1 MRHILVVAN
10 RTLHEDYLL
19 DAVRSRMAEGPCEFI
34 LLVPA
39 IGSTGGAVD
48 SGASPEG
55 PVWRGAANQ
64 AGDFLLRGGGSAQA
78 HQRLE
83 YGLER
88 FRQVGAVVDGEVGS
102 ANALKAIRDVLR
114 GREIDEI
121 LISTLPK
128 GISQWLRQ
136 DLGHRARREFQQ
148 PVTVITPP
156 EAGGK

>member
-1 MRHILVVAN
+1 MRRILVVAN

-19 DAVRSRMAEGPCEFI
+19 DALRSRMMEGPCEFT

-39 IGSTGGAVD
+39 TASTEGV
-48 SGASPEG
+48 SSSRASEG
-55 PVWRGAANQ
+55 MEWRGAARQ
-64 AGDFLLRGGGSAQA
+64 VGDYLLPQGENSQA

-83 YGLER
+83 YGLAR
-88 FRQVGAVVDGEVGS
+88 FRQMGAVVDGEVGS
-102 ANALKAIRDVLR
+102 SNVMHAIRDVLQ

-136 DLGHRARREFQQ
+136 DLAHRAKRKFGL
-148 PVTVITPP
+148 PVTVVTPP
-156 EAGGK
+156 EASGS

>member
-19 DAVRSRMAEGPCEFI
+19 DAVRSRMAEGPCDFR

-39 IGSTGGAVD
+39 IGSTGGGD
-48 SGASPEG
+48 PGGSSEG

-64 AGDFLLRGGGSAQA
+64 AGDFLLSGGGSAQA

-102 ANALKAIRDVLR
+102 SNALKAIGEVLR

-136 DLGHRARREFQQ
+136 DLAHRARRKFQL